1 MPETVELSRR
11 SKAVLYLAAALIA
24 LVTAT
29 QLAAMTLFS
38 SPSNTL
44 SQQAAPALNWWIQPW
59 LKQNWKLF
67 GPNPQSAN
75 LTVSARVR
83 NAAGTQSG
91 WVDLT
96 AIDYAAVR
104 HDPMPSHENE
114 NELRLAWDSYAQSVP
129 SSPLSG
135 ELRQYLVNF
144 VVQRLGIE
152 VPGSYTAVQ
161 LQVVSTP
168 MDAPGALDVQ
178 PSTQTLP
185 WWSLTGQNGSV
196 L

>member
-38 SPSNTL
+38 SPGNTL
-44 SQQAAPALNWWIQPW
+44 SQQAGPALNWWIQPW

-67 GPNPQSAN
+67 GPDPQSAN
-75 LTVSARVR
+75 LTLSARVR
-83 NAAGTQSG
+83 TAAGTESG

-114 NELRLAWDSYAQSVP
+114 NELRLAWDSYAQTVP
-129 SSPLSG
+129 SRPLSG
-135 ELRQYLVNF
+135 ELRRYLVNF
-144 VVQRLGIE
+144 VVRRLGIA
-152 VPGSYTAVQ
+152 VPGTYTDVQ

-168 MDAPGALDVQ
+168 MAAPGGAEAPQ
-178 PSTQTLP
+178 SSTDTLP
-185 WWSLTGQNGSV
+185 WWPLTGANG
-196 L
+196 

>member
-24 LVTAT
+24 LVTTT

-114 NELRLAWDSYAQSVP
+114 NELRLAWDSYAQAVP

-161 LQVVSTP
+161 LQVMSTP
-168 MDAPGALDVQ
+168 MAAPGAPALQ
-178 PSTQTLP
+178 PGTQTLP
-185 WWSLTGQNGSV
+185 WWPLTGQNGSV

>member
-24 LVTAT
+24 LVTVT

-75 LTVSARVR
+75 QTISARVR
-83 NAAGTQSG
+83 TAAGTESD

-114 NELRLAWDSYAQSVP
+114 NELRLAWDSYAQAVP
-129 SSPLSG
+129 GSPLSD
-135 ELRQYLVNF
+135 ELRRYLVNF

-152 VPGSYTAVQ
+152 DPGPYTAVQ
-161 LQVVSTP
+161 LQVTNTP
-168 MDAPGALDVQ
+168 MVATGALAPQ

-185 WWSLTGQNGSV
+185 WWPLTGQDGAG